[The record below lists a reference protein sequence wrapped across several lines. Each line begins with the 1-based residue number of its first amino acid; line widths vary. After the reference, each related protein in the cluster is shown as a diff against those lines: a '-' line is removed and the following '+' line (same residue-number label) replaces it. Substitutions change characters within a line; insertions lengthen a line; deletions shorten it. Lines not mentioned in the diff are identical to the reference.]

1 VRAGRNA
8 RSNGGQQEP
17 VNLDGSCKFASLFV
31 KIAFGGVVEGAWGH
45 QYNKVGGE
53 RVDLSAEEFS
63 DMQHDE
69 EFFGNEEHL
78 DSLRNCLPR
87 VLQRIHMLERELF
100 ERNYPDLFR
109 GKALTTQR
117 RDRDAEYRWA
127 EKAQGT
133 YGERYRMLHE
143 ALLEAGVRYDLPR
156 VLPSHWRQGLAPIG
170 RPVDP
175 ASGRSDEA
183 AIRVHRQGRDD
194 DPRHDVALF
203 PRRKMFLGDV
213 NRAK

>member
-1 VRAGRNA
+1 MRAGRNA

-78 DSLRNCLPR
+78 DSLRSCLPR

-143 ALLEAGVRYDLPR
+143 ALLEAGVRYDLRHACFHLTGVR
-156 VLPSHWRQGLAPIG
+156 VWHRSADLSIQRRVGLMKPLSEFTVKAETTIHDTMSH
-170 RPVDP
+170 
-175 ASGRSDEA
+175 S
-183 AIRVHRQGRDD
+183 
-194 DPRHDVALF
+194 F
-203 PRRKMFLGDV
+203 PEEKCFSVM
-213 NRAK
+213 